1 MFLDYAKI
9 FVAGGHGGNGCV
21 SFRREKYI
29 PKGGP
34 DGGDGGDG
42 GSVILEVDP
51 HLRTLID
58 FRYRRKYQA
67 GRGQHGRGKQQAGK
81 RGKDVILRVPPGTVV
96 RDADTGEQLADLT
109 EAGQRY
115 VVARGGRGGRGN
127 MHFATPTHRA
137 PREAEEGLS
146 GESRWIELELKL
158 IADVGLV
165 GKPNAG
171 KSTLLSRISAARPKI
186 ADYPFTTLQP
196 NLGIVQFREMQ
207 SFTVADIPGLIE
219 GAHAGKGLGHQFL
232 RHIERTRLLAYLIDP
247 ADPDNQTPADV
258 YRALREELAQYSPTL
273 VEKPSVVFL
282 TKKDIWEDDAWVEET
297 AKELGIPV
305 FGISAV
311 TGENLERFKEI
322 CWETLEQVRQEEAAI
337 AETLKDQ
344 SSEQP
349 QDLPSEPHSPG
360 D

>member
-9 FVAGGHGGNGCV
+9 FVAGGKGGNGCV

-42 GSVILEVDP
+42 GSVILIVDP

-58 FRYRRKYQA
+58 FRYRKKYQA

-81 RGKDVILRVPPGTVV
+81 RGEDIILRVPPGTVV
-96 RDADTGEQLADLT
+96 KDAESGQMLGDLT
-109 EAGQRY
+109 QPGQRL
-115 VVARGGRGGRGN
+115 VVARGGKGGKGN
-127 MHFATPTHRA
+127 VHFATPTHRA
-137 PREAEEGLS
+137 PREAEEGRP
-146 GESRWIELELKL
+146 GENRWIELELKL

-186 ADYPFTTLQP
+186 AEYPFTTLQP
-196 NLGIVQFREMQ
+196 NLGIVQYRELQ

-219 GAHAGKGLGHQFL
+219 GAHQGKGLGHQFL

-247 ADPDNQTPADV
+247 ADPDNESPAAV
-258 YRALREELAQYSPTL
+258 FRALRNELAQYSPTL
-273 VEKPSVVFL
+273 AEKPSLIFL
-282 TKKDIWEDDAWVEET
+282 SKKDIWEDDAWVTET
-297 AKELGIPV
+297 AHELGLPV

-311 TGENLERFKEI
+311 TGENLEVFKEE
-322 CWETLEQVRQEEAAI
+322 CWKHLSAFAEIPQPAQPEE
-337 AETLKDQ
+337 
-344 SSEQP
+344 
-349 QDLPSEPHSPG
+349 
-360 D
+360 

>member
-9 FVAGGHGGNGCV
+9 FVAGGQGGNGCI

-81 RGKDVILRVPPGTVV
+81 RGRNVVLRVPPGTVV
-96 RDADTGEQLADLT
+96 KDAESGEQLADLT
-109 EAGQRY
+109 RPGQRV
-115 VVARGGRGGRGN
+115 VVARGGKGGRGN

-137 PREAEEGLS
+137 PREAEEGQP

-196 NLGIVQFREMQ
+196 NLGIVQFRDMQ

-219 GAHAGKGLGHQFL
+219 GAHQGKGLGHQFL

-247 ADPDNQTPADV
+247 ADPDNEAPAEV
-258 YRALREELAQYSPTL
+258 YRALRSELAQYSPAL
-273 VEKPSVVFL
+273 VEKPAVVFL
-282 TKKDIWEDDAWVEET
+282 TKKDIWEDDAWVKET
-297 AKELGIPV
+297 ARELQLPV

-311 TGENLERFKEI
+311 TGENLDQFKEV
-322 CWETLEQVRQEEAAI
+322 CWELLERQQQEEAAI
-337 AETLKDQ
+337 EAELSGKID
-344 SSEQP
+344 SAEQ
-349 QDLPSEPHSPG
+349 E
-360 D
+360 